1 MYLNRRGKFFVT
13 VLASLLLF
21 AGVSPASA
29 AVRVDS
35 TYVEGTDKQAFLFN
49 PLRVNRVDLNI
60 TQANYTA
67 LANNPREYVPATMK
81 LTTEKGATSILHVG
95 LRLKGM
101 WGSGVGI
108 DGKAGFKVK
117 MNYSVKG
124 QKLYGIKKFT
134 FNNMVQDQSM
144 LHEAAAYELFRAV
157 GVPAPRVGY
166 VNVYLNGMNY
176 GLHANIETYDN
187 RMFKRWMSAKT
198 DHLYEGGYGTE
209 VGPDLEVDDGSLT
222 DKSDVIAIKAINDT
236 MTGVDWY
243 NAIRSK
249 VDIKEMVADWAVE
262 HYIGH
267 WDGYTRGWPNNYFV
281 HKAKGGLFT
290 MHPWGT
296 DQTWMSWNALL
307 DDGATMM
314 TRCVQYQP
322 CQELY
327 LAALTK
333 VELTAPKLALPTMV
347 DRIWTAISAS
357 ANSDP
362 RKPYSFD
369 SMIGAKNSTKDFMNN
384 RFPEL
389 VTYNAGRKLSTLKLA
404 YSLTGVKVESV
415 VRSKLTKV
423 GDGVVSYTRIL
434 GDGICDVDSITG
446 AITLHRKG
454 TCAVAAQS
462 TQTATYQGQMVI
474 TTVKVPTLAS
484 RIAVTNLAPIAKGQ
498 WLSLNISKDSIR
510 PSKVALVSGK
520 CKVSGLS
527 VKALASSGTCKVR
540 VSVTGDGIF
549 GAASKLFTLRL
560 Q

>member
-1 MYLNRRGKFFVT
+1 MHLNRRGKFFAT
-13 VLASLLLF
+13 LLASMFLF
-21 AGVSPASA
+21 TGISPASA
-29 AVRVDS
+29 AVRVDK

-49 PLRVNRVDLNI
+49 PLRVNKVELNI
-60 TQANYTA
+60 STASYNA

-81 LTTEKGATSILHVG
+81 MTTEKGATAVLHVG

-117 MNYSVKG
+117 MNYSVQG

-134 FNNMVQDQSM
+134 FNNMVQDHSM
-144 LHEAAAYELFRAV
+144 LHEATAYRLFRAV

-166 VNVYLNGMNY
+166 VNVFLNGVNY
-176 GLHANIETYDN
+176 GLHSNIETYDQ
-187 RMFKRWMSAKT
+187 RLFKRWKNAKT

-222 DKSDVIAIKAINDT
+222 DKSDVIAIKTINDT
-236 MTGVDWY
+236 LTGSDWY

-267 WDGYTRGWPNNYFV
+267 WDGYTRGWPNNYFI

-296 DQTWMSWNALL
+296 DQTWMSWNALI
-307 DDGATMM
+307 DDGATLM

-322 CQELY
+322 CQDLY

-347 DRIWTAISAS
+347 DKIWSVILPSV
-357 ANSDP
+357 NSDP
-362 RKPYSFD
+362 RKPYSVED
-369 SMIGAKNSTKDFMNN
+369 ATGAKNSTKDFMNN
-384 RFPEL
+384 RLPEL
-389 VTYNAGRKLSTLKLA
+389 VTYNAGRKLSTLKVT
-404 YSLTGVKVESV
+404 YSLTGAKTESV
-415 VRSKLTKV
+415 IRPKV
-423 GDGVVSYTRIL
+423 AKTGDGTVGFTRIL
-434 GDGICDVDSITG
+434 GDGICDVDALTG
-446 AITLHRKG
+446 AVTVHRKG
-454 TCAVAAQS
+454 TCVVGS
-462 TQTATYQGQMVI
+462 QTSQTTAYQAQMVM
-474 TTVKVPTLAS
+474 TTLKVPTLAS
-484 RIAVTNLAPIAKGQ
+484 RISVSNLAPITKGQ
-498 WLSLNISKDSIR
+498 WLTLNIAKDSIR
-510 PSKVALVSGK
+510 PAKVTLISGK
-520 CKVSGLS
+520 CRVSQLS

-540 VSVTGDGIF
+540 ISVTGDGIF
-549 GAASKLFTLRL
+549 GAGSKLLTLRL